1 MIIKLP
7 FEPVACPRP
16 KITVRSG
23 YPSAYYPPKYKAFK
37 SDVAAYLKQHY
48 PNAKY
53 ENCVYIAYTFVLKRP
68 QSMFKN
74 TCLSSRI
81 RHSKKP
87 DLDNFIKSVN
97 DVLEDAGIL
106 SNDSIIHSIFAAK
119 WIAAKDEEPHMIIEI
134 QSDHD

>member
-37 SDVAAYLKQHY
+37 SDVAAYLNRNY
-48 PNAKY
+48 PDTRY
-53 ENCVYIAYTFVLKRP
+53 ENCGVHISYTFVIKRP
-68 QSMFKN
+68 KSLYRNCDYSF
-74 TCLSSRI
+74 RI
-81 RHSKKP
+81 KHTKKP

-106 SNDSIIHSIFAAK
+106 SNDSIVYSISASK
-119 WIAAKDEEPHMIIEI
+119 WIADKEEEPHIIVEI
-134 QSDHD
+134 SND